1 MTERSGP
8 APSILFPLLAAA
20 GGIALFSVMDGF
32 MKTLSIALGAYNA
45 MLWRTLTG
53 SAIGAVAYRAQ
64 KGRRPGPAALRL
76 HLWRGAIV
84 MVMALCFFWGI
95 ARVPLAEG
103 IALSF
108 IAPLVALYLAAV
120 LLKERIGGA
129 AVAASLLGL
138 AGVGVI
144 LVGKLSGD
152 YSADAPLG
160 VAAIL
165 LSALFYAYNLI
176 LQRQQALMAGPTEVA
191 LFQNLTIAGLLLLAA
206 PWLAALPGKALWPV
220 VLASATLAFISQ
232 MLLSWAYARAEA
244 QRLLAVEYTAFIW
257 AAIVGYLVFD
267 EKLTVA
273 MLAGTV
279 LIVAG
284 CLIAARAKP
293 KSIAHIEETVV

>member
-1 MTERSGP
+1 MSTR
-8 APSILFPLLAAA
+8 PSILLPLFAAA
-20 GGIALFSVMDGF
+20 LGIALFSVMDGF
-32 MKTLSIALGAYNA
+32 MKGLSIAIGAYNA

-53 SAIGAVAYRAQ
+53 SLLGGAAFTAQ
-64 KGRRPGPAALRL
+64 GWKRPGPQAMRM

-84 MVMALCFFWGI
+84 MVMAVCFFWGI

-120 LLKERIGGA
+120 LLKER
-129 AVAASLLGL
+129 VAGEAIIASLLGL
-138 AGVGVI
+138 AGVGMI
-144 LVGKLSGD
+144 LAGKLGQN

-176 LQRQQALMAGPTEVA
+176 LQRQQALIAGPTEIA
-191 LFQNLTIAGLLLLAA
+191 LFQNVSIAGMLLLAA
-206 PWLAALPGKALWPV
+206 PWFGIMPAAAQWPAVFASAAL
-220 VLASATLAFISQ
+220 AFVSQ

-244 QRLLAVEYTAFIW
+244 QRLIAVEYTAFIW
-257 AAIVGYLVFD
+257 AAMVGWIAFD
-267 EKLTVA
+267 EALTPA
-273 MLAGTV
+273 LLAGTA

-284 CLIAARAKP
+284 CWIAARAKP
-293 KSIAHIEETVV
+293 RHVDHIEETML